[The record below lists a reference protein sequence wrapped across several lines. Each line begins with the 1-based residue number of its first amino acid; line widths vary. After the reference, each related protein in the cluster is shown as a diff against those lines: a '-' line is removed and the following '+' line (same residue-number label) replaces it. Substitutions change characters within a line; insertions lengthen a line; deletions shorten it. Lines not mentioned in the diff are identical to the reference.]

1 MARKGRTENRCIGWL
16 NHNLKGLNKILH
28 IYIKLSFNSC
38 ESLLLIHPS
47 GSQDG
52 LRESTRSIP
61 PLACLTLPTFYPC
74 TFMKLQKSHSL
85 LWVPSLEL
93 AKRRK
98 SRPQSQRRPT
108 GPPQYPVLI
117 TFSQLYP
124 MTPGLLKKIVQHL
137 QLVPGDRQVLI
148 TSTARSICYPRET
161 YKCHGKIFFF

>member
-1 MARKGRTENRCIGWL
+1 MDLKFSLKREGERDQRRKIPQMARKGRTENRCIGWL

-108 GPPQYPVLI
+108 GPP
-117 TFSQLYP
+117 
-124 MTPGLLKKIVQHL
+124 
-137 QLVPGDRQVLI
+137 
-148 TSTARSICYPRET
+148 
-161 YKCHGKIFFF
+161 